1 MTTTS
6 TQQIAWQR
14 LVNQRLLRTQCT
26 TAEDV
31 VSWLGAVQAQDYPGA
46 KWGIGQR
53 MTRATDEALD
63 RAFDDGRILRTH
75 VMRPTWHFVAAADIR
90 WMQALTSP
98 RVNSINGSYY
108 RRNELND
115 RVFTR
120 VRTILERSLRDHAY
134 LTRAQIATELQKAR
148 ITCNPLKLSLI
159 VMRAEVDAVICS
171 GPKRGKQFTYAL
183 VEERAPQAK
192 ALTHDEALATLTS
205 RYFAS
210 HGPATIR
217 DYVWWSGLTV
227 RDAKAGVAMV
237 QSTLEEMSLDGLTYF
252 FRPSK
257 ALRPPTTP
265 QVRLVPTY
273 DESLIAYKDRG
284 IALDAVGMAKRP
296 AAMVDVMDPYA
307 AYLTIDGRLRGTW
320 RRTFVANGI
329 EVNVRP
335 FVTLTPPQ
343 RRALEAEVDRYA
355 RFMNQRVALSIAT
368 ASRLSS
374 RA

>member
-63 RAFDDGRILRTH
+63 RAFDEGRILRTH

-237 QSTLEEMSLDGLTYF
+237 GSTLEEMSLDGLTYF

-320 RRTFVANGI
+320 RRTFVADGI

>member
-63 RAFDDGRILRTH
+63 RAFDEGRILRTH

-237 QSTLEEMSLDGLTYF
+237 GSTLEEMSLDGLTYF